1 MKHLIFIM
9 LFSVLGLQHI
19 SAQGIIKGRIV
30 DEQSEQPILGAN
42 VILISQELS
51 IGAITDVE
59 GYFRIENVPLGRQSV
74 QISFLGYETI
84 TVPNIVVTSGK
95 DAVINV
101 TLKES
106 LGELDAVVLNIA
118 KRKDAP
124 INTLS
129 SVSARQFSVDEVQ
142 RFSGGRSDVGRLA
155 ANFAGVSAPDDSRND
170 IVVRGNS
177 PTGLLYRLEGI
188 PIPNPN
194 HFTTVGTTGGAVS
207 AINPNLLKNSD
218 FFTSAFP
225 SEYGNALGGVFD
237 LGFRDGNK
245 DDYEFTAQVGAFT
258 GVEAL
263 AEGPLGKQNGSFLIG
278 ARYSLV
284 GLLGVGAG
292 GTAAT
297 PNYSDLSF
305 NINLGKLDWGEFSV
319 FGILGTS
326 DIDFLGNDIDED
338 DLFAAEDED
347 LFVKSNFGVV
357 GLKHRISIG
366 DASYLETILS
376 SSFSNDAIQSNR
388 YINKDQANERVILYT
403 ETDNT
408 ENRFSASILFNSK
421 LSSRLTL
428 RAGALL
434 EQYNVDYLLRDREEQ
449 PDTNND
455 GDPDLFTF
463 IDTEENYL
471 IAQPYTQLQYRI
483 TEKLKLN
490 IGAHSQYSNLNKQFV
505 FEPRAG
511 VQYRINNKNQLSFG
525 YGLHHQSIPSPV
537 LFLFEDI
544 NGEFVQ
550 TNRDLDFVRSH
561 HYVLGY
567 DLRFASDWR
576 MKLEMYYQD
585 IDKAGVQP
593 FPSSYSTL
601 TEGADFD
608 FDNDR
613 VSLVNEGTGF
623 NQGIELTVEKFF
635 SDGYYGL
642 FTGSL
647 FESKYKGSD
656 VIERNSPF
664 NNGYVANFLAGR
676 EFKIGARQQ
685 NVIFVDTRLS
695 IAGGRY
701 YTPVDLEASQNAGF
715 EVLRDDTAFSE
726 QYDNYLRWDLKLGFK
741 INLSERKQSHQFY
754 VDIQN
759 VTNRDNVFAR
769 RYNRLTNNVDV
780 VNQIGFF
787 PDVGYRFQ
795 F

>member
-1 MKHLIFIM
+1 M
-9 LFSVLGLQHI
+9 LGLQHI